1 MLPLGAYKS
10 AYRQTGFLLMSTLL
24 KQLTNKFQS
33 IKILIILHSTHGYL
47 SICPYITGVLP
58 IFQQELLMEDKFPDH
73 SRCKINSIVNI
84 ILAK

>member
-33 IKILIILHSTHGYL
+33 IKILTTLPYTYGSL
-47 SICPYITGVLP
+47 SSSPYFIGALP
-58 IFQQELLMEDKFPDH
+58 TYQQKLLMEDKFPDH
-73 SRCKINSIVNI
+73 SR
-84 ILAK
+84 